1 MRWIEIIQLRCTA
14 GDGRE
19 LASEL
24 VAHLEGSSTSIR
36 VYRSAEVAGDL
47 SVHMHHESSSPPDS
61 GVGEQLASEL
71 QAFGLTD
78 RTLWVEA
85 AQETSR

>member
-19 LASEL
+19 LAREL
-24 VAHLEGSSTSIR
+24 VAHLEGGSSRTR
-36 VYRSAEVAGDL
+36 VYRSAEVVGDL
-47 SVHMHHESSSPPDS
+47 SVHLHHESPAPPDP
-61 GVGEQLASEL
+61 GIGEQLVSEL
-71 QAFGLTD
+71 EAFGLVD

-85 AQETSR
+85 TEEREG